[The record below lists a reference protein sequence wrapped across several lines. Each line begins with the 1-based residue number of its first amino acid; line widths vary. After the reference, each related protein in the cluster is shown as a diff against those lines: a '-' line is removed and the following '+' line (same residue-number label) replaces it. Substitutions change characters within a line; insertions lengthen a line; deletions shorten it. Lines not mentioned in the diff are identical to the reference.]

1 MTIATTGNIAIT
13 TTPAY
18 CSEDEWRNKTG
29 ISETDESSSQFV
41 IDSREAHFFIRRC
54 CMHLVRERI
63 VYKRDDNKAYLPIRW
78 LSDGNMDGTVD
89 ADDILIYEL
98 ADDGIS
104 LNTVDKDTYLDSVNN
119 FNNFITFT
127 DDYTPTSQILVTYF
141 ALGKPLDEVSV
152 DELKRATI
160 AQITILVIERLRRKW
175 GLKGTTSW
183 SVPGVNV
190 NKDLSSYEELY
201 NEAKKVS
208 LDNCRAYNT
217 ALGLKTSGGGMYCHH
232 ISPTGS
238 QWGFI
243 TEEHYK
249 TLQRFANGLA
259 FNREYDDLKQ
269 EYDDLK
275 QEWYATRAYFNNT
288 HDNMTDVWNYPRAK
302 GSDRCGHPTPKPV
315 NMMARI
321 IKSSS
326 REGDIVI
333 DPLMGE
339 GPVCRAAKQ
348 LKRNYI
354 ACEIDEKYCQVGV
367 QRLAQEELF

>member
-1 MTIATTGNIAIT
+1 MTLDQIIDAIGIE
-13 TTPAY
+13 PY
-18 CSEDEWRNKTG
+18 HREPGGVIFNCDCRDLGPKLPKG
-29 ISETDESSSQFV
+29 ISPLIIADPPYGMGKEKDGVANDNLYGPKLDAFQMEWWSAFRPALTDNASAYIFGNAKDLWRLWYGDLSASERMTFRNEIVWDKGDAGAGGISHQGMEGL
-41 IDSREAHFFIRRC
+41 RLYPNAT
-54 CMHLVRERI
+54 ERI
-63 VYKRDDNKAYLPIRW
+63 LFFMLGEQGFNTNADNYWEGWEPIRK
-78 LSDGNMDGTVD
+78 
-89 ADDILIYEL
+89 Y
-98 ADDGIS
+98 
-104 LNTVDKDTYLDSVNN
+104 
-119 FNNFITFT
+119 
-127 DDYTPTSQILVTYF
+127 
-141 ALGKPLDEVSV
+141 
-152 DELKRATI
+152 
-160 AQITILVIERLRRKW
+160 
-175 GLKGTTSW
+175 
-183 SVPGVNV
+183 
-190 NKDLSSYEELY
+190 LY

-259 FNREYDDLKQ
+259 FNREYDDLKH

-275 QEWYATRAYFNNT
+275 QEWYATRAYFDNT

-339 GPVCRAAKQ
+339 GPVCLAAKQ